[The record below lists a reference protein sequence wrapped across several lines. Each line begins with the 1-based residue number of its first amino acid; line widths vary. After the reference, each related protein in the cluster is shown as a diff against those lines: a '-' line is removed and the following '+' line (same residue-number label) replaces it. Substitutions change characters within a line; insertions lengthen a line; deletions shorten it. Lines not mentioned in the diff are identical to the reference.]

1 MAELL
6 QEQYVSVFSDPAAE
20 KTLPA
25 ESYTGAEISDIPFT
39 KDDIEAAIDEIDR
52 DSATT
57 DHDIPAPILKE
68 CKANLSYPIF
78 LIWKN
83 SFHNGIIPED
93 MKIQSITPI
102 FKKGDKSDPANYRPI
117 SLTSHLIKIFER
129 VIRKNLV
136 HHLETNNILSNK
148 QHGFRKGRSCLTH
161 LLKHVDDIIQSLL
174 NGNDHDVIY
183 LDFAKAFDKV
193 DHEILIHK
201 LRQCGVQGKILTW
214 IEQFLTNRKQ
224 FVTIDG
230 FHSTLAL
237 VLSGVPQ
244 GSVLGPIL
252 FLIYINDLQFQLS
265 GSTAGSFADD
275 TRLSK
280 EISTCE
286 DVSVLQ
292 KDLDSVVEW
301 ASQNNMVLHEN
312 KFEYLA
318 YRTSF
323 GKILEEFPF
332 TAQWVQYHTPSGQNI
347 TPASS
352 VKDLGVH
359 LSPDMK
365 WSLQANAAAQNGFKM
380 ANWVLSVFSDRSK
393 DVLLTLY
400 KSIVRSRLEYSC
412 PVWNPYTMQDI
423 KKTGVNP
430 TCFYSLHRRMS
441 RHVLL
446 GQTEETQPDVPSK
459 AQRAIYHHT
468 FVEDMAGHST
478 KRPRYFI
485 LRP

>member
-6 QEQYVSVFSDPAAE
+6 QNQYVSVFSNPAAE
-20 KTLPA
+20 ITLPA
-25 ESYTGAEISDIPFT
+25 ESYSGPEISDIPFT
-39 KDDIEAAIDEIDR
+39 KDDIEAAIDEMDR

-57 DHDIPAPILKE
+57 EHDIPALILKE
-68 CKANLSYPIF
+68 CKGNVSYPIF
-78 LIWKN
+78 LIWRI

-136 HHLETNNILSNK
+136 HHLEKNNILSNK

-193 DHEILIHK
+193 DHKILVHK
-201 LRQCGVQGKILTW
+201 LRQCGVQGKMLTW

-224 FVTIDG
+224 FVTING
-230 FHSTLAL
+230 FHSMLAL
-237 VLSGVPQ
+237 VLNGVPQ
-244 GSVLGPIL
+244 RSVLGPIL
-252 FLIYINDLQFQLS
+252 FLIYINDLQNHLS

-280 EISTCE
+280 EISSCE

-292 KDLDSVVEW
+292 NDLDSVVEW

-323 GKILEEFPF
+323 SKIFEELPF
-332 TAQWVQYHTPSGQNI
+332 TAQ
-347 TPASS
+347 
-352 VKDLGVH
+352 
-359 LSPDMK
+359 
-365 WSLQANAAAQNGFKM
+365 
-380 ANWVLSVFSDRSK
+380 
-393 DVLLTLY
+393 
-400 KSIVRSRLEYSC
+400 C
-412 PVWNPYTMQDI
+412 PVGPIQHPIRTKHN
-423 KKTGVNP
+423 
-430 TCFYSLHRRMS
+430 S
-441 RHVLL
+441 
-446 GQTEETQPDVPSK
+446 SK
-459 AQRAIYHHT
+459 QCQ
-468 FVEDMAGHST
+468 
-478 KRPRYFI
+478 RPRCSSQP
-485 LRP
+485 RHEMVAPG